1 MHVPLNTKHD
11 TKRGAAAAPAST
23 NTVTSN
29 AAVSTTNGAANRNAS
44 TATPPAPAATSVVNG
59 GTRTY
64 TQPEP
69 YDPSAGFGFGTNA
82 IHAGQHPD
90 PSTGAVIPPISLS
103 TTFRQ
108 SAVGVFEGFEY
119 SRSGNPTRQA
129 FEEAVAA
136 LEGGKYGIAFASGS
150 AATATIMHAIPKGS
164 HIISTSDVYGGT
176 YRFFTKVAVALSH
189 ETTFAE
195 LTDATNLK
203 KHIRSNTKLVWI
215 ETPTNPTLR
224 LADISAIAKIAHAH
238 GIIVVVDNT
247 FLSPYF
253 QRPLSLGADL
263 VVHSGTK
270 YLNGHS
276 DVVIGVAATNDSGLA
291 ERLRFLQ
298 NAIGAV
304 PSPFDCFLANRG
316 LKTLHVRMRQ
326 HERNALAIARALE
339 AHPAVEKVIYPGLP
353 SHPQHALA
361 KRQQLGFGGMV
372 TFRIRGELKNA
383 ERFLTSLK
391 LFTLAESLGGVESL
405 CELPSLMTHGSVAPE
420 DRLKLGITDTL
431 IRLSCGIED
440 TDDLVADV
448 RQALAIAV
456 PEYTA
461 VGKAVPVVSHNTNE
475 ATIVAR

>member
-1 MHVPLNTKHD
+1 MHIPLNSEHD
-11 TKRGAAAAPAST
+11 VVDVAVSSGPVAGSVAAASSVATPAAAPA
-23 NTVTSN
+23 
-29 AAVSTTNGAANRNAS
+29 AV
-44 TATPPAPAATSVVNG
+44 
-59 GTRTY
+59 Y

-69 YDPSAGFGFGTNA
+69 YDPAAGFGFGTNA
-82 IHAGQHPD
+82 VHAGQHPD
-90 PSTGAVIPPISLS
+90 PSTGAVIPPLSLS

-108 SAVGVFEGFEY
+108 SAVGVFQGFEY
-119 SRSGNPTRQA
+119 SRSDNPTRHA
-129 FEEAVAA
+129 FEEAIAA
-136 LEGGKYGIAFASGS
+136 LEGGSHGLAFASGS
-150 AATATIMHAIPKGS
+150 AATATVMHALPKGS
-164 HIISTSDVYGGT
+164 HVISINDVYGGT
-176 YRFFTKVAVALSH
+176 YRFFTKVANALGH
-189 ETTFAE
+189 DVTFID
-195 LTDATNLK
+195 LTNVDSLDG
-203 KHIRSNTKLVWI
+203 HFRENTKLVWI

-224 LADISAIAKIAHAH
+224 LADIAAVAERAHAH
-238 GIIVVVDNT
+238 GVLVAVDNT

-276 DVVIGVAATNDSGLA
+276 DVVIGVAVTNDAALA

-304 PSPFDCFLANRG
+304 PSAFDCFLANRG

-326 HERNALAIARALE
+326 HERNALAVARALE
-339 AHPAVEKVIYPGLP
+339 AHPAVEQVIYPGLP

-361 KRQQLGFGGMV
+361 KRQQSGFGGMV
-372 TFRIRGELKNA
+372 TFRVRGELQHA
-383 ERFLTSLK
+383 ERFLTAVK

-431 IRLSCGIED
+431 VRLSCGIEE

-448 RQALAIAV
+448 KQALAVAV
-456 PEYTA
+456 PEAIANTS
-461 VGKAVPVVSHNTNE
+461 VSTPAAAAAAAAAGLANIDTPI
-475 ATIVAR
+475 ATR